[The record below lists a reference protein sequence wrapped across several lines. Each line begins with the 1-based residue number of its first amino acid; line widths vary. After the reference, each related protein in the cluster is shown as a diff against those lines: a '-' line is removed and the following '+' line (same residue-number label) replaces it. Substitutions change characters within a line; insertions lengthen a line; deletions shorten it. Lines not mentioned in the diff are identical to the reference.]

1 MRLITLFRSACW
13 TALLLSA
20 AAAAQDLGLPDAEV
34 RTGQR
39 PPFIPSDALDRTKKP
54 DVVSVDILRNPIP
67 EKARQMLRQALGLM
81 ESGKDAEAIRQL
93 RETLAKFPSAAGW
106 VHSLLGFEYMKTDQI
121 HAAIESYEQAVLLMP
136 HDAFNHHNL
145 GVSLALTG
153 DYTRAEEQARLAQQF
168 APNNSQIQDF
178 LAALVALRESRD
190 GARVTQ
196 ASASSK

>member
-1 MRLITLFRSACW
+1 MRLINLFQSVCW
-13 TALLLSA
+13 IALLLPTTA
-20 AAAAQDLGLPDAEV
+20 VAQDPGLPDAAA
-34 RTGQR
+34 RGGQR
-39 PPFIPSDALDRTKKP
+39 PPFVPSDALDRTKKT

-67 EKARQMLRQALGLM
+67 EKARQMLRQALSLM

-93 RETLAKFPSAAGW
+93 QETLVKFPSAAGW

-121 HAAIESYEQAVLLMP
+121 LAAIESYEQAVLLMP

-153 DYTRAEEQARLAQQF
+153 DFARAEEQARLAQQF
-168 APNNSQIQDF
+168 APNNSQIQEF